1 MNKRYAAAVM
11 AALAMAGTVHA
22 QTADQKLR
30 SYETWGSVM
39 GDFNGV
45 SGKDVTYFGANGQP
59 VAEVNYDAYQDGT
72 FEPSGYTYYGY
83 DDNGRVVKEWS
94 QEYKIGTGNV
104 MEWKD
109 KDSIVYQYNDAGYL
123 VSERNYLLGDS
134 TAYEYDADGN
144 KVAMVKYLPDYQG
157 GYTELSRE
165 TYRNFVAPNCPQTIV
180 GDGAYAS
187 YKFTASATYDAD
199 GNMLEKLT
207 YDGETRTLEQ
217 REAWTY
223 TDGQL
228 SLYQAFSVDEDGTET
243 PTRKIVYK
251 VLGTDPLRIQ
261 ANDSTYFDGEWGEMS
276 LPSVSEY
283 FTPQPASA
291 PELSITLSDE
301 KPNTAVL
308 TFNATTIEGASN
320 VAYDVFRHGIKLAR
334 IMASEAVDGMI
345 TYVDEGVK
353 NGTYDYFVQAVDADI
368 EDVIGDGEVGDDPL
382 NSYGHGMN
390 SSQRIR
396 MVFATELPAPTN
408 VRATKVEYEMGE
420 CFVTVS
426 WDEPAGDVQY
436 GTPTYNLY
444 IDGMKLPVN
453 SEASMSGPVINPIT
467 GNSYRMSLGTGSAAS
482 DLSESVYV
490 EAVYGIGSAKSETVT
505 VTNDTYD
512 MTGLVEKVVEQWG
525 NALGDVPET
534 KISAKTV
541 NYYNADNEVSSVVS
555 YGANLST
562 GIYEP
567 SYYEG
572 VIFNEKGLPAKRF
585 HQQYG
590 LYDDY
595 DLAYTEANDTTYY
608 KYDENDRLIE
618 EKSTQSLDS
627 IVYEYDADGN
637 MVSKM
642 RYVPD
647 SYGTHGGVP
656 YVMEGYTYSDFVAPN
671 CPQTIVGTGAYASYM
686 NSYKVYYDEDNNIV
700 KKEKYDEGG
709 TLRQVE
715 HWTYELGI
723 LAKYEINT
731 VKSAKGDDG
740 EVTYT
745 ENPSK
750 KTIYTV
756 VGTNPLRIKDEQM
769 TYTYGEWSGYTYHHV
784 TEYCK
789 PDATTA
795 PKLVVEP
802 VADELNTVMLTFD
815 ATDVAGAS
823 SVAYDVYRHGIKVAR
838 VPASEAVDG
847 MVTYVDNNV
856 YNGSYDYFVQ
866 AVDEAADQSGE
877 DPLNSYGYGESVSNT
892 VRELFDLDLPAPS
905 NVRVTSVEYSLDSCY
920 VTLEWDESAD
930 KDLYI
935 LEQYNV
941 FVAGEKYPVNS
952 VATMAGVVVNPITE
966 NKYRMFLGIGNAA
979 SKLSE
984 DIYVQAVYKMGKA
997 NSDTIAVTN
1006 DPNSGI
1012 ADVEGGSCIRF
1023 SHGVITAGEGVTFD
1037 VYSADGNAVAVGCE
1051 GSLSIGNRPSGVY
1064 VVRSH
1069 SNGRTTTQ
1077 KVVLRGA
1084 N

>member
-1 MNKRYAAAVM
+1 M
-11 AALAMAGTVHA
+11 
-22 QTADQKLR
+22 
-30 SYETWGSVM
+30 
-39 GDFNGV
+39 
-45 SGKDVTYFGANGQP
+45 
-59 VAEVNYDAYQDGT
+59 
-72 FEPSGYTYYGY
+72 
-83 DDNGRVVKEWS
+83 
-94 QEYKIGTGNV
+94 
-104 MEWKD
+104 
-109 KDSIVYQYNDAGYL
+109 
-123 VSERNYLLGDS
+123 
-134 TAYEYDADGN
+134 
-144 KVAMVKYLPDYQG
+144 
-157 GYTELSRE
+157 
-165 TYRNFVAPNCPQTIV
+165 
-180 GDGAYAS
+180 
-187 YKFTASATYDAD
+187 
-199 GNMLEKLT
+199 
-207 YDGETRTLEQ
+207 
-217 REAWTY
+217 
-223 TDGQL
+223 
-228 SLYQAFSVDEDGTET
+228 
-243 PTRKIVYK
+243 
-251 VLGTDPLRIQ
+251 
-261 ANDSTYFDGEWGEMS
+261 
-276 LPSVSEY
+276 
-283 FTPQPASA
+283 
-291 PELSITLSDE
+291 
-301 KPNTAVL
+301 
-308 TFNATTIEGASN
+308 
-320 VAYDVFRHGIKLAR
+320 
-334 IMASEAVDGMI
+334 
-345 TYVDEGVK
+345 
-353 NGTYDYFVQAVDADI
+353 
-368 EDVIGDGEVGDDPL
+368 
-382 NSYGHGMN
+382 
-390 SSQRIR
+390 
-396 MVFATELPAPTN
+396 
-408 VRATKVEYEMGE
+408 
-420 CFVTVS
+420 
-426 WDEPAGDVQY
+426 
-436 GTPTYNLY
+436 
-444 IDGMKLPVN
+444 
-453 SEASMSGPVINPIT
+453 
-467 GNSYRMSLGTGSAAS
+467 
-482 DLSESVYV
+482 
-490 EAVYGIGSAKSETVT
+490 
-505 VTNDTYD
+505 TNDTYD

-608 KYDENDRLIE
+608 KYDENDRLVE

-671 CPQTIVGTGAYASYM
+671 CPQTIVGTGAYASYI

-731 VKSAKGDDG
+731 VKSATGDDG

-769 TYTYGEWSGYTYHHV
+769 TYTYGEWAGYTYHHV

-877 DPLNSYGYGESVSNT
+877 APSTLTATGESVSNT
-892 VRELFDLDLPAPS
+892 VARAVRPRPARTVKRSGDKRGILARLLLRDPRVGRVGRQRPLHIGAIQRVRGRREVP
-905 NVRVTSVEYSLDSCY
+905 
-920 VTLEWDESAD
+920 
-930 KDLYI
+930 
-935 LEQYNV
+935 
-941 FVAGEKYPVNS
+941 GELCCHHGWGGCQPDNRKQVPHVPWHWQR
-952 VATMAGVVVNPITE
+952 G
-966 NKYRMFLGIGNAA
+966 K
-979 SKLSE
+979 
-984 DIYVQAVYKMGKA
+984 QAVG
-997 NSDTIAVTN
+997 
-1006 DPNSGI
+1006 
-1012 ADVEGGSCIRF
+1012 R
-1023 SHGVITAGEGVTFD
+1023 HLRAGR
-1037 VYSADGNAVAVGCE
+1037 
-1051 GSLSIGNRPSGVY
+1051 I
-1064 VVRSH
+1064 
-1069 SNGRTTTQ
+1069 
-1077 KVVLRGA
+1077 
-1084 N
+1084 

>member
-134 TAYEYDADGN
+134 TAYEYDSDGN

-165 TYRNFVAPNCPQTIV
+165 TYRNFA
-180 GDGAYAS
+180 
-187 YKFTASATYDAD
+187 
-199 GNMLEKLT
+199 
-207 YDGETRTLEQ
+207 
-217 REAWTY
+217 
-223 TDGQL
+223 
-228 SLYQAFSVDEDGTET
+228 
-243 PTRKIVYK
+243 
-251 VLGTDPLRIQ
+251 
-261 ANDSTYFDGEWGEMS
+261 
-276 LPSVSEY
+276 
-283 FTPQPASA
+283 
-291 PELSITLSDE
+291 
-301 KPNTAVL
+301 
-308 TFNATTIEGASN
+308 
-320 VAYDVFRHGIKLAR
+320 
-334 IMASEAVDGMI
+334 
-345 TYVDEGVK
+345 
-353 NGTYDYFVQAVDADI
+353 
-368 EDVIGDGEVGDDPL
+368 
-382 NSYGHGMN
+382 
-390 SSQRIR
+390 
-396 MVFATELPAPTN
+396 
-408 VRATKVEYEMGE
+408 
-420 CFVTVS
+420 
-426 WDEPAGDVQY
+426 
-436 GTPTYNLY
+436 
-444 IDGMKLPVN
+444 
-453 SEASMSGPVINPIT
+453 
-467 GNSYRMSLGTGSAAS
+467 
-482 DLSESVYV
+482 
-490 EAVYGIGSAKSETVT
+490 
-505 VTNDTYD
+505 
-512 MTGLVEKVVEQWG
+512 
-525 NALGDVPET
+525 
-534 KISAKTV
+534 
-541 NYYNADNEVSSVVS
+541 
-555 YGANLST
+555 
-562 GIYEP
+562 
-567 SYYEG
+567 
-572 VIFNEKGLPAKRF
+572 
-585 HQQYG
+585 
-590 LYDDY
+590 
-595 DLAYTEANDTTYY
+595 
-608 KYDENDRLIE
+608 
-618 EKSTQSLDS
+618 
-627 IVYEYDADGN
+627 
-637 MVSKM
+637 
-642 RYVPD
+642 
-647 SYGTHGGVP
+647 
-656 YVMEGYTYSDFVAPN
+656 APN

-1037 VYSADGNAVAVGCE
+1037 VYSADGKAVAVGCE

>member
-123 VSERNYLLGDS
+123 VSERNYQLGDS

-165 TYRNFVAPNCPQTIV
+165 TYRNFAAPNCPQTIV

-187 YKFTASATYDAD
+187 YKFTASATYDAE

-261 ANDSTYFDGEWGEMS
+261 ANDSTYFDGEWGEKS

-334 IMASEAVDGMI
+334 IMASEAVDGTI

-353 NGTYDYFVQAVDADI
+353 NGT
-368 EDVIGDGEVGDDPL
+368 
-382 NSYGHGMN
+382 
-390 SSQRIR
+390 
-396 MVFATELPAPTN
+396 
-408 VRATKVEYEMGE
+408 
-420 CFVTVS
+420 
-426 WDEPAGDVQY
+426 
-436 GTPTYNLY
+436 
-444 IDGMKLPVN
+444 
-453 SEASMSGPVINPIT
+453 
-467 GNSYRMSLGTGSAAS
+467 
-482 DLSESVYV
+482 
-490 EAVYGIGSAKSETVT
+490 
-505 VTNDTYD
+505 
-512 MTGLVEKVVEQWG
+512 
-525 NALGDVPET
+525 
-534 KISAKTV
+534 
-541 NYYNADNEVSSVVS
+541 
-555 YGANLST
+555 
-562 GIYEP
+562 
-567 SYYEG
+567 
-572 VIFNEKGLPAKRF
+572 
-585 HQQYG
+585 
-590 LYDDY
+590 
-595 DLAYTEANDTTYY
+595 
-608 KYDENDRLIE
+608 
-618 EKSTQSLDS
+618 
-627 IVYEYDADGN
+627 
-637 MVSKM
+637 
-642 RYVPD
+642 
-647 SYGTHGGVP
+647 
-656 YVMEGYTYSDFVAPN
+656 
-671 CPQTIVGTGAYASYM
+671 
-686 NSYKVYYDEDNNIV
+686 
-700 KKEKYDEGG
+700 
-709 TLRQVE
+709 
-715 HWTYELGI
+715 
-723 LAKYEINT
+723 
-731 VKSAKGDDG
+731 
-740 EVTYT
+740 
-745 ENPSK
+745 
-750 KTIYTV
+750 
-756 VGTNPLRIKDEQM
+756 
-769 TYTYGEWSGYTYHHV
+769 
-784 TEYCK
+784 
-789 PDATTA
+789 
-795 PKLVVEP
+795 
-802 VADELNTVMLTFD
+802 
-815 ATDVAGAS
+815 
-823 SVAYDVYRHGIKVAR
+823 
-838 VPASEAVDG
+838 
-847 MVTYVDNNV
+847 
-856 YNGSYDYFVQ
+856 YDYFVQ

-930 KDLYI
+930 KDRYI

-952 VATMAGVVVNPITE
+952 VATKAGVVVNPITE

-1037 VYSADGNAVAVGCE
+1037 VYSADGKAVAVGCE

>member
-11 AALAMAGTVHA
+11 AALAMAGTVYA

-134 TAYEYDADGN
+134 TAYEYDSDGN

-165 TYRNFVAPNCPQTIV
+165 TYRNFAAPNCPQTIV

-207 YDGETRTLEQ
+207 YNGETRTLEQ

-243 PTRKIVYK
+243 LTRKIVYK

-261 ANDSTYFDGEWGEMS
+261 ANDSTYFDGEWGEKS

-505 VTNDTYD
+505 VTND
-512 MTGLVEKVVEQWG
+512 
-525 NALGDVPET
+525 
-534 KISAKTV
+534 
-541 NYYNADNEVSSVVS
+541 
-555 YGANLST
+555 
-562 GIYEP
+562 
-567 SYYEG
+567 
-572 VIFNEKGLPAKRF
+572 
-585 HQQYG
+585 
-590 LYDDY
+590 
-595 DLAYTEANDTTYY
+595 
-608 KYDENDRLIE
+608 
-618 EKSTQSLDS
+618 
-627 IVYEYDADGN
+627 
-637 MVSKM
+637 
-642 RYVPD
+642 
-647 SYGTHGGVP
+647 
-656 YVMEGYTYSDFVAPN
+656 
-671 CPQTIVGTGAYASYM
+671 
-686 NSYKVYYDEDNNIV
+686 
-700 KKEKYDEGG
+700 
-709 TLRQVE
+709 
-715 HWTYELGI
+715 
-723 LAKYEINT
+723 
-731 VKSAKGDDG
+731 
-740 EVTYT
+740 
-745 ENPSK
+745 
-750 KTIYTV
+750 
-756 VGTNPLRIKDEQM
+756 
-769 TYTYGEWSGYTYHHV
+769 
-784 TEYCK
+784 
-789 PDATTA
+789 
-795 PKLVVEP
+795 
-802 VADELNTVMLTFD
+802 
-815 ATDVAGAS
+815 
-823 SVAYDVYRHGIKVAR
+823 
-838 VPASEAVDG
+838 
-847 MVTYVDNNV
+847 
-856 YNGSYDYFVQ
+856 
-866 AVDEAADQSGE
+866 
-877 DPLNSYGYGESVSNT
+877 
-892 VRELFDLDLPAPS
+892 
-905 NVRVTSVEYSLDSCY
+905 
-920 VTLEWDESAD
+920 
-930 KDLYI
+930 
-935 LEQYNV
+935 
-941 FVAGEKYPVNS
+941 
-952 VATMAGVVVNPITE
+952 
-966 NKYRMFLGIGNAA
+966 
-979 SKLSE
+979 
-984 DIYVQAVYKMGKA
+984 
-997 NSDTIAVTN
+997 
-1006 DPNSGI
+1006 PNSGI

-1037 VYSADGNAVAVGCE
+1037 VYSADGKAVAVGCE